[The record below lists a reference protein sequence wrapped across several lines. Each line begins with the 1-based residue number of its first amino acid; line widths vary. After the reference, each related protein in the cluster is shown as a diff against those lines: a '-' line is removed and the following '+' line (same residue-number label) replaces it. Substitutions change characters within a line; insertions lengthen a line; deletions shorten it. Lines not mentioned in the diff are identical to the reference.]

1 MVSGTL
7 HVSEQRTGKC
17 MTRKPA
23 KYCSPIKYEIMCCPA
38 PNVDAAMSLFGH
50 MCADDS
56 TLKRLAFV
64 HF

>member
-7 HVSEQRTGKC
+7 HVSEQRTGKR

-23 KYCSPIKYEIMCCPA
+23 KYFSPFKYGIISRPA